1 MFRLSDQIRAS
12 LGRSDIPPWLP
23 ELTDQLVAVGWER
36 LNRETGLTPDTYSTA
51 RASSGNASAQLVV
64 VRDVPVSYESSG
76 IRTFIQL
83 EVPTADLVH
92 LYEGT
97 GIKFYTAQ
105 ELSSPT
111 VLTCLEEAIRII
123 RHVPSLWR
131 TVSALVRSLHMIKPT
146 DDEHDT
152 SFSEP
157 HLPFSVFVSV
167 PHQRIRNDVLR
178 VAEAIVHE
186 AMHLQLTLI
195 EKIVPLVACTQRKY
209 FSPWRE
215 EYRTAQGMLHALY
228 VFRVIDRLLQEL
240 LSSPHLRRE
249 ELSYARMRRIQIA
262 AQMREVE
269 PFRDCPDLTVHG
281 FNLVGRLLI

>member
-1 MFRLSDQIRAS
+1 MLSLSNLIKTS

-23 ELTDQLVAVGWER
+23 ELTDKLVAVGWER
-36 LNRETGLTPDTYSTA
+36 LNRETGLTPDTYGTV

-64 VRDVPVSYESSG
+64 VRDVPLGRDPHGLKTFIRVESS
-76 IRTFIQL
+76 
-83 EVPTADLVH
+83 TADLIH

-97 GIKFYTAQ
+97 GVNFYAAEEMTG
-105 ELSSPT
+105 PT
-111 VLTCLEEAIRII
+111 VLNCLEEAIQTI
-123 RHVPSLWR
+123 RHVPSLWG
-131 TVSALVRSLHMIKPT
+131 TVSALVRSLHVIRSA

-157 HLPFSVFVSV
+157 HIPFSVFVSV
-167 PHQRIRNDVLR
+167 PRRRIRNDVLR

-186 AMHLQLTLI
+186 SMHLQLTLI
-195 EKIVPLVACTQRKY
+195 EKAVPLVACTQRKY
-209 FSPWRE
+209 FSPWRGE
-215 EYRTAQGMLHALY
+215 HRSARGILHALY

-249 ELSYARMRRIQIA
+249 ELSYARTRRTQIA
-262 AQMREVE
+262 AQIREVE

-281 FNLVGRLLI
+281 LNLVGRLLI